1 MNFTVYKSS
10 AGSGKTFT
18 LVKEYLKLAL
28 KSENAK
34 EYKSIL
40 AITFTNK
47 AAAEMKER
55 VLLALKSF
63 SSKEKLEGT
72 PQFLLLELEKELKL
86 PQHEIR
92 AKAEKVLSSMLH
104 NYSDI
109 GISTID
115 KFTHRIIR
123 TFAYDLHIK
132 MNFSVETDEKE
143 MLEKAIDMVLGKIG
157 EDLQLTE
164 VLKEFTVSKAEDEK
178 NWSIE
183 SDLFNFSKSLLKD
196 EGISHIEKLK
206 EISIEE
212 FNEIK
217 KTLQSTIRD
226 FEKTISTFGK
236 DGLASIA
243 SLGIDKASFAGG
255 ANGLPKYFEYLSTLK
270 YDKLKPSNTIQKAI
284 ADDKWFSAKA
294 SVDDK
299 HNIESIK
306 GRLFEIYNKA
316 MQTIDSSIN
325 EITLFRSI
333 NKNIY
338 SLITLNEIE
347 KAIVQIKNEDNILH
361 ISEFN
366 RRIANIVMYE
376 SAPFIYERLG
386 EKYKHFLIDEFQD
399 TSVLQCQNLL
409 PLIDNSLANGN
420 FNMLVGDGKQSIYRW
435 RGGDVEQFTALP
447 EMKMSDNSIV
457 QEREKTL
464 KRNYRGE
471 ILQHNFR
478 SKMEVVQFNNDF
490 FKSCVKQSDNGLIA
504 NVYDKGEQLF
514 NPTNIGGGVSIEFI
528 PKNEENE
535 FTYDELSCFKIL
547 ETIQQLQEDNFELR
561 DIAIICRINS
571 KANIIANYLIENGIP
586 ILSKESLLLSSSA
599 TINFILSTLEYI
611 HNRSNNIAKA
621 NIIQF
626 ICKLKNKEINTSE
639 ELMAANIF
647 EFMEK
652 HNIAF
657 NLSRLSSLPIYELC
671 EEIIRNTGLNE
682 KANPYIQFFLD
693 AVYKFSVKNN
703 LGISGFLEW
712 WESKKDTFS
721 VHIPEGMNA
730 VNILTIHKSKGLE
743 FPAVIFAFANWQS
756 MNNDAM
762 WVSVDNNKI
771 PKLKAALIQ
780 KNKSFDDT
788 DYAPLLEV
796 EKSKE
801 NMDNLNM
808 LYVALTRPK
817 ERLYIIT
824 DKAAGQKKIAQYYQ
838 NYLTEIGEWKED
850 KTIYRFG
857 LFHKYVQNNTNKSEE
872 PFTLT
877 KFISEPWQDKLKI
890 STEFENIDQNVDTE
904 NQKKYGNLLHTALAS
919 IKSGE
924 DVAPSLTSMLQK
936 GLISLEEQ
944 NKLNTILI
952 NLISHKDIQAFF
964 AKELYSKNERDIL
977 LPNGETYR
985 PDRVILNEKSAII
998 LDYKTGKANK
1008 SYAKQLNKY
1017 GTILEQMGYTSVEK
1031 YLIYTEEQKLEKI
1044 N

>member
-1 MNFTVYKSS
+1 LNFTVYKSS

-28 KSENAK
+28 KGDNVK

-72 PQFLLLELEKELKL
+72 PLFLLLELEKELKL

-92 AKAEKVLSSMLH
+92 AKAEKVISSMLH

-143 MLEKAIDMVLGKIG
+143 MLEKAIDMVLSKIG
-157 EDLQLTE
+157 EDVKLTE

-183 SDLFNFSKSLLKD
+183 ADLFNFSKSLLKD
-196 EGISHIEKLK
+196 EGISHIDKIK
-206 EISIEE
+206 EISIDE

-217 KTLQSTIRD
+217 KTLQNTIRD

-236 DGLASIA
+236 KGLALIE
-243 SLGIDKASFAGG
+243 SLGVDKASFAGG
-255 ANGLPKYFEYLSTLK
+255 ANGLPKYFEYLGTLK
-270 YDKLKPSNTIQKAI
+270 FNKLKPSNTIQKAI
-284 ADDKWFSAKA
+284 ADDKWFAAKA
-294 SVDDK
+294 SVSDK
-299 HNIESIK
+299 QNIESIK
-306 GRLFEIYNKA
+306 VRLLEIYNKA
-316 MQTIDSSIN
+316 IQTIDSNIK

-366 RRIANIVMYE
+366 KRIANIVMYE

-399 TSVLQCQNLL
+399 TSVLQWHNLL

-447 EMKMSDNSIV
+447 EMKMSSNSIV
-457 QEREKTL
+457 QEREAAL
-464 KRNYRGE
+464 KRYYCGKILQQNYR
-471 ILQHNFR
+471 
-478 SKMEVVQFNNDF
+478 SKAEVVEFNNNF
-490 FKSCVKQSDNGLIA
+490 FKSCAKQSNNGLITT
-504 NVYDKGEQLF
+504 VYEKGEQLCD
-514 NPTNIGGGVSIEFI
+514 PKNIGGGVSIEFI
-528 PKNEENE
+528 KKDEENE
-535 FTYDELSCFKIL
+535 FTYDEQSCFKIL
-547 ETIQQLQEDNFELR
+547 QTIHQLQEDNFELR

-571 KANIIANYLIENGIP
+571 KANIVANYLIENGIP
-586 ILSKESLLLSSSA
+586 ILSKESLLLSSSPYV
-599 TINFILSTLEYI
+599 NFILSTLEYI
-611 HNRSNNIAKA
+611 HNRSNNVAKA

-626 ICKLKNKEINTSE
+626 ICKLKNKEKNSCE
-639 ELMAANIF
+639 ELMSANIS

-652 HNIAF
+652 HKIAF
-657 NLSRLSSLPIYELC
+657 NLSYFSSLPIYELC

-682 KANPYIQFFLD
+682 RANPYIQFFLD
-693 AVYKFSVKNN
+693 AAYKFSIKNN
-703 LGISGFLEW
+703 TGIGGFLEW
-712 WESKKDTFS
+712 WENKKNKLS
-721 VHIPEGMNA
+721 VNIPEGMNA

-743 FPAVIFAFANWQS
+743 FPAVIFAFANWQAV
-756 MNNDAM
+756 NNDAI
-762 WVSVDNNKI
+762 WVSVENDKI
-771 PKLKAALIQ
+771 PKLKSALIQ
-780 KNKSFDDT
+780 KNKNFDDT
-788 DYAPLLEV
+788 DYATLLEI

-801 NMDNLNM
+801 NMDNLNL
-808 LYVALTRPK
+808 LYVSLTRPM

-824 DKAAGQKKIAQYYQ
+824 DKAYGQKKIANYYQ
-838 NYLTEIGEWKED
+838 NYLTEIGEWDND
-850 KTIYRFG
+850 KTSYHFG
-857 LFHKYVQNNTNKSEE
+857 LFKKYVHNNKKKIEK
-872 PFTLT
+872 PITLT
-877 KFISEPWQDKLKI
+877 KIISEPWQDKLRI
-890 STEFENIDQNVDTE
+890 STDYESVDQNFD
-904 NQKKYGNLLHTALAS
+904 NKNHKKYGNLLHTALSKIKNLDDVEAS
-919 IKSGE
+919 LSN
-924 DVAPSLTSMLQK
+924 MLQK
-936 GLISLEEQ
+936 GLINLEESK
-944 NKLNTILI
+944 KLNTII
-952 NLISHKDIQAFF
+952 VTLISNKDIQPFF
-964 AKELYSKNERDIL
+964 TEELNSKNERDIL

-985 PDRVILNEKSAII
+985 PDRVILKEKHAII
-998 LDYKTGKANK
+998 LDYKTGKENEK
-1008 SYAKQLNKY
+1008 YAAQLNKY
-1017 GTILEQMGYTSVEK
+1017 GTILEQMGYSQVEK
-1031 YLIYTEEQKLEKI
+1031 YILYTEEQKLEKI

>member
-28 KSENAK
+28 KGENAK

-63 SSKEKLEGT
+63 SSKEKLEGGSLT
-72 PQFLLLELEKELKL
+72 LLNKLEEELQM

-132 MNFSVETDEKE
+132 MNFSVETDERE
-143 MLEKAIDMVLGKIG
+143 MLEKAIDMVLNKIG
-157 EDLQLTE
+157 EDAQLTE

-183 SDLFNFSKSLLKD
+183 ADLFNFSKSLLKD

-217 KTLQSTIRD
+217 RTLQSTIRD

-236 DGLASIA
+236 DGLALIA

-284 ADDKWFSAKA
+284 ADDKWFAAKA
-294 SVDDK
+294 SVSDK
-299 HNIESIK
+299 QNIESIK
-306 GRLFEIYNKA
+306 VRLLEIYNKA
-316 MQTIDSSIN
+316 IQTIDSKIN

-366 RRIANIVMYE
+366 KRIANIVMYE

-399 TSVLQCQNLL
+399 TSVLQWHNLL

-447 EMKMSDNSIV
+447 EMKISDNSIL
-457 QEREKTL
+457 QERGATL
-464 KRNYRGE
+464 KRNFKGE
-471 ILQHNFR
+471 ILQQNFR

-490 FKSCVKQSDNGLIA
+490 FKSCVKQSDNGLITS
-504 NVYDKGEQLF
+504 VYDKGEQIF
-514 NPTNIGGGVSIEFI
+514 TPTKIGGGVSIEFI
-528 PKNEENE
+528 PNTKENE
-535 FTYDELSCFKIL
+535 FAYDELSCFKIL
-547 ETIQQLQEDNFELR
+547 ETIHQLQEDNFELR
-561 DIAIICRINS
+561 DIAIICRMNS
-571 KANIIANYLIENGIP
+571 KANVLANYLIENGIP

-639 ELMAANIF
+639 ELMSANIS
-647 EFMEK
+647 EFMK
-652 HNIAF
+652 KYGIDF
-657 NLSRLSSLPIYELC
+657 NLNRFSSLPIYELC

-703 LGISGFLEW
+703 SGISGFLEW
-712 WESKKDTFS
+712 WESKKEKIS
-721 VHIPEGMNA
+721 VNIPEGMNA

-743 FPAVIFAFANWQS
+743 FPAVIFAFANWQP
-756 MNNDAM
+756 MNNDSM
-762 WVSVDNNKI
+762 WVSIDNDKI
-771 PKLKAALIQ
+771 PKLKSALIQ
-780 KNKSFDDT
+780 KNKNIDDT
-788 DYAPLLEV
+788 DYASLQDE
-796 EKSKE
+796 EKNKE
-801 NMDNLNM
+801 TLDNLNL

-824 DKAAGQKKIAQYYQ
+824 DKPYRQKKIANYYQ
-838 NYLTEIGEWKED
+838 NYLTEIGEWKDD
-850 KTIYRFG
+850 KTSYRFG
-857 LFHKYVQNNTNKSEE
+857 LFHKYVQNNTNTSEE
-872 PFTLT
+872 PITLT

-904 NQKKYGNLLHTALAS
+904 NQKKYGNLLHTALS
-919 IKSGE
+919 NIKSVD
-924 DVAPSLTSMLQK
+924 DVEASLSNMLQK
-936 GLISLEEQ
+936 GLISLEEEK
-944 NKLNTILI
+944 KLQTILVS
-952 NLISHKDIQAFF
+952 LISQQDIQPFF
-964 AKELYSKNERDIL
+964 AKGLQSKNERDIL

-985 PDRVILNEKSAII
+985 PDRVILNEKNAII

-1008 SYAKQLNKY
+1008 NYAQQLNRY
-1017 GTILEQMGYTSVEK
+1017 GTILEQMGYTTVEK
-1031 YLIYTEEQKLEKI
+1031 YLLYTEEQKLEKI